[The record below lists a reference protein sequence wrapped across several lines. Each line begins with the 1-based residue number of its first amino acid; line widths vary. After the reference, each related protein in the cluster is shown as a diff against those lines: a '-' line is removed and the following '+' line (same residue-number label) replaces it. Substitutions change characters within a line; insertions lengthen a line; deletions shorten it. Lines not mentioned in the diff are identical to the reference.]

1 MKSMAAQKKK
11 AKMKVF
17 PLSVFI
23 ITFVVFGLF
32 TTLQM
37 NIIGEYIDY
46 KKLPPS
52 LVAAVLLC
60 WLVAAVTFTLLT
72 RYQITARY
80 EKPMMRFAEATQKVA
95 AGDFSVYVP
104 ARHTSYKTDYLDV
117 IFADFNKMVAELGSI
132 ETLKTDF
139 ISNVSH
145 EIKTPLAVI
154 QNTAE
159 LLKNDSLTP
168 QQRQAYIL
176 SINEASKRLSSLITN
191 ILKLNKLEGQTIKPQ
206 SEPFDLCEQLCGCAL
221 AFEDIWEQKN
231 IEFEAQLED
240 RLTLFSDAP
249 LLELVWNNL
258 LSNAFKFTNEGGR
271 VTLRQWSD
279 SNNAFI
285 AVSDDGCGMSEETR
299 RHIFDKF
306 YQGDTSHSAQGN
318 GLGLALAVRV
328 LQLVDG
334 SLEAESELGK
344 GSTFTVKLPIK
355 M

>member
-1 MKSMAAQKKK
+1 MEWLKAILEK
-11 AKMKVF
+11 AKIEDGKLDIDGVMSTVNSEFPKYAVPKNVFNDKVTE
-17 PLSVFI
+17 L
-23 ITFVVFGLF
+23 
-32 TTLQM
+32 
-37 NIIGEYIDY
+37 
-46 KKLPPS
+46 K
-52 LVAAVLLC
+52 
-60 WLVAAVTFTLLT
+60 
-72 RYQITARY
+72 TAN
-80 EKPMMRFAEATQKVA
+80 
-95 AGDFSVYVP
+95 
-104 ARHTSYKTDYLDV
+104 KTIEDLKQSN
-117 IFADFNKMVAELGSI
+117 ADNAELQNKIKGYESEI

-159 LLKNDSLTP
+159 LLKNDSMTP

-249 LLELVWNNL
+249 LLEIVWNNI

-334 SLEAESELGK
+334 LIEAESELGK